1 MRLLCCALVLIIVG
15 AAIVAFHPLVGT
27 WICIIGACSGAAGLC
42 INTDHEDVVNEQ
54 GNTTTEIC
62 ATTP

>member
-27 WICIIGACSGAAGLC
+27 WICILGACSGAAGLC
-42 INTDHEDVVNEQ
+42 INTDHEDVVSEQ
-54 GNTTTEIC
+54 GDVPTETC